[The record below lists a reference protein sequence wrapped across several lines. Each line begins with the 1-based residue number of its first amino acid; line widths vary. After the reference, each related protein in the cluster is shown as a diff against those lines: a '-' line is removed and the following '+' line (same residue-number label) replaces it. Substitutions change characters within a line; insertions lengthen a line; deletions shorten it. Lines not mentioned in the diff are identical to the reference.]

1 MPPTRDDLVYVAG
14 GVKHTSTLAALA
26 TLFGGGVR
34 PLGPD
39 DLWCAFAIGAVYCYF
54 YFCHLDRLGVHLY
67 PIFSPRTHF
76 CGLAYSVWVGLYV
89 LSLRGFSYA
98 TRE

>member
-1 MPPTRDDLVYVAG
+1 MSFVLVNIHLLNLPFACVN
-14 GVKHTSTLAALA
+14 